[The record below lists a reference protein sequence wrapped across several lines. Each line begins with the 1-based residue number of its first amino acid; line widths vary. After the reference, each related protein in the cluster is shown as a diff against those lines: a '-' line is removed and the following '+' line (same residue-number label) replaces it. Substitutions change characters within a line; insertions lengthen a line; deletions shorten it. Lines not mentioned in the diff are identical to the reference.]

1 MIHYRTETFGSLRL
15 MFLRAISDCYH
26 QVQQGNHHTYYCPS
40 CFEMKKIIEWRG
52 DILDMY
58 TEDFDEIHLS

>member
-1 MIHYRTETFGSLRL
+1 L
-15 MFLRAISDCYH
+15 MFLRAINENYY